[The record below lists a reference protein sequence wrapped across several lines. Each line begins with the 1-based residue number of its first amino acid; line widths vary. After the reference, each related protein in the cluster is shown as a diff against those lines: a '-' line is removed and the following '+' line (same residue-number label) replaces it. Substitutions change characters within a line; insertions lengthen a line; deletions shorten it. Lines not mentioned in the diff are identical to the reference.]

1 MHAELLKLPFY
12 SIILRYMIRRLHG
25 SNKKNI
31 DYLEAKTIYSYHPG
45 IIQEASATEMVVNLL
60 KENSMRTFI
69 TMLILLSL
77 AATAVA
83 EDSIGAGIRAGASAG
98 RSGYFTEAFG
108 DLYLNRLVSIGA
120 TLAFVS
126 LDHDS
131 AKSLR
136 RDDSVPVTALFK
148 VHAPIPILQPYAGL
162 GAAMVFH
169 DKRGVKGTPVAL
181 AGADLRLGP
190 SPLYLNIE
198 YRRQF
203 DDKLDFLAGGVGVK
217 F

>member
-1 MHAELLKLPFY
+1 
-12 SIILRYMIRRLHG
+12 
-25 SNKKNI
+25 
-31 DYLEAKTIYSYHPG
+31 
-45 IIQEASATEMVVNLL
+45 
-60 KENSMRTFI
+60 MRTFI

-83 EDSIGAGIRAGASAG
+83 ADSIGAGIRAGAAAG
-98 RSGYFTEAFG
+98 RSSYFTEAFG
-108 DLYLNRLVSIGA
+108 DLYLNRLLSVGA
-120 TLAFVS
+120 TVAFVS
-126 LDHDS
+126 LDHGS
-131 AKSLR
+131 VNSLK
-136 RDDSVPVTALFK
+136 RDQSVPITGLFK

-162 GAAMVFH
+162 GAALVVH

-190 SPLYLNIE
+190 TPLYLNIE

-203 DDKLDFLAGGVGVK
+203 DDKLDFLGGGLGVK